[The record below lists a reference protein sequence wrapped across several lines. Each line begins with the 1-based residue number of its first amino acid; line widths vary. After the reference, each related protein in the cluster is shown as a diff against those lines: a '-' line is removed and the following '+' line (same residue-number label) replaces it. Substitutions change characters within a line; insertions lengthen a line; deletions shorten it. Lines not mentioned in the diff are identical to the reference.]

1 MITPTFDIE
10 KKFWERGYE
19 LVCGIDE
26 VGRGSF
32 AGAVVAG
39 AVVFPPN
46 CVIPTGIA
54 DSKLLKPQARERLSK
69 DIKRCALFWSIA
81 EINVAIINKV
91 GIGKATQM
99 AIRGAVRSLEK
110 KADFV
115 LIDYY
120 SIKHLNKKRQ
130 KAVRGG
136 DKICASISAASII
149 AKVHRDKLMKKI
161 HKKYPK
167 YGFAKNK
174 GYGTKMHQQAIGK
187 YGLSKIHRRSFNLEK
202 FLPH

>member
-1 MITPTFDIE
+1 MITPTLDIE
-10 KKFWERGYE
+10 KKFWERGYK

-39 AVVFPPN
+39 AVIFPPN
-46 CVIPTGIA
+46 CVIPAGIA
-54 DSKLLKPQARERLSK
+54 DSKLLKPRTRERLSK

-99 AIRGAVRSLEK
+99 AFRRSVNSLEK
-110 KADFV
+110 KADFI
-115 LIDYY
+115 LTDYY

-130 KAVRGG
+130 KAIRDG
-136 DKICASISAASII
+136 DKICTSIAAASII
-149 AKVHRDKLMKKI
+149 AKVHRDALMKKI
-161 HKKYPK
+161 HKQYPQ
-167 YGFAKNK
+167 YGFSRHK
-174 GYGTKMHQQAIGK
+174 GYGTKMHQQAIKK
-187 YGLSKIHRRSFNLEK
+187 YGLSKIHRRSFSLEK
-202 FLPH
+202 FLS